1 MERIFLTKDYS
12 ISNIIK
18 GGWHLS
24 GGHGP
29 VNEAEAIQDMRSFV
43 EAGITTF
50 DCADIY
56 TGVEELIGKLLVEDI
71 ATQPQLRMMVVS
83 GFGGVTL
90 KGNLEQMTSHKE
102 ILQSLHL

>member
-18 GGWHLS
+18 GEWHLS

-29 VNEAEAIQDMRSFV
+29 INEAEAIQDMCSFV

-56 TGVEELIGKLLVEDI
+56 TGVEELIGKF
-71 ATQPQLRMMVVS
+71 LRTEHDVFVA
-83 GFGGVTL
+83 
-90 KGNLEQMTSHKE
+90 GNLDALGS
-102 ILQSLHL
+102 

>member
-1 MERIFLTKDYS
+1 MERVYLTRDYA
-12 ISNIIK
+12 ISKIIK

-50 DCADIY
+50 D
-56 TGVEELIGKLLVEDI
+56 
-71 ATQPQLRMMVVS
+71 
-83 GFGGVTL
+83 
-90 KGNLEQMTSHKE
+90 
-102 ILQSLHL
+102 